1 MLAYSGL
8 MAGRSRSPEVVSG
21 IVAHCFDLDDVSV
34 EQWVLRKVTIADD
47 QQTRLGQANACL
59 GSNTLVGSAIRD
71 RSGKFVLRLRNLSR
85 QRFADFLPNGQDH
98 QRLVK
103 LVEFA
108 TREQLAY
115 DLELQMRP
123 KDVRPMELGEDVRL
137 GWNSFVTPEKAR
149 RRPAVRIQIR
159 R

>member
-1 MLAYSGL
+1 
-8 MAGRSRSPEVVSG
+8 VVSG
-21 IVAHCFDLDDVSV
+21 IVAHCFDLDDVSI
-34 EQWVLRKVTIADD
+34 EQWVLRKVAIAED
-47 QQTRLGQANACL
+47 QQTRLGKANACL
-59 GSNTLVGSAIRD
+59 GNDTLVGSAIRD

-108 TREQLAY
+108 MREQLAY

-123 KDVRPMELGEDVRL
+123 KDIRPMQLGEVVRL
-137 GWNSFVTPEKAR
+137 GWNSFVTPDKAR

>member
-1 MLAYSGL
+1 
-8 MAGRSRSPEVVSG
+8 MA
-21 IVAHCFDLDDVSV
+21 
-34 EQWVLRKVTIADD
+34 IADD

-59 GSNTLVGSAIRD
+59 GSDTLVGSAIRD

-103 LVEFA
+103 LVEFT

-123 KDVRPMELGEDVRL
+123 KDIRPMELGEDVRL

>member
-21 IVAHCFDLDDVSV
+21 IVAHCFDLDNVSI
-34 EQWVLRKVTIADD
+34 EQWVLRKVAIADD

-59 GSNTLVGSAIRD
+59 GSDTLVGSAIRD

-123 KDVRPMELGEDVRL
+123 KDIRPMELGEDVRL